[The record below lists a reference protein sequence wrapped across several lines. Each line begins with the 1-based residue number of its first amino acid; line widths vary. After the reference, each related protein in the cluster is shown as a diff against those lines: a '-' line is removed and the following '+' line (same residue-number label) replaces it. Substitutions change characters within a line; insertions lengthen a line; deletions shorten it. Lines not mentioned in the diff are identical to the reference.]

1 MLRRRHG
8 AAYSTHVRDEADQ
21 GFEAVREA
29 IAVAEATGVHVQI
42 AHLKLSGVDNWG
54 GAARLLGEIDG
65 RAPAAGCRSTA
76 TPIPTTPPPIRCATC
91 CPAG

>member
-1 MLRRRHG
+1 M
-8 AAYSTHVRDEADQ
+8 RDEADQ

-54 GAARLLGEIDG
+54 GAARLLGEIAAARQP
-65 RAPAAGCRSTA
+65 RAAVSTA
-76 TPIPTTPPPIRCATC
+76 TPILTTPPPIRCATC